1 MNLDPGLS
9 NDEAAGETAAGE
21 PSVAIDRFPGPRSF
35 EAKDAPVFFGRTKE
49 ADELFFTVLRSRL
62 TVVTGHSGIGKSSLI
77 NAALLPRLQ
86 DHGCAIIRSRV
97 GKIPSKAF
105 ADSSQEALD
114 ILVGRASAEL
124 ANVGLDVT
132 EGDRGSLWDFLKTSH
147 IWRGADLLQPVLV
160 LDQFEEIFTA
170 QTYMIREAIVDQLSS
185 VVRMLPPEK
194 KGKPSDNDKRNSR
207 RNRNAAALRTAPEVR
222 IVIVIRDDF
231 VGQLRQFSD
240 RIPGIFQDFF
250 LIQPL
255 TYEQGRAAVVQ
266 PSECRQM
273 GLCFRSPRLSW
284 SESELDVLLRFVS
297 LDAAHQGDSIGE
309 MTDQWRARAKVDP
322 FPLQIVCRH
331 VEEAMTAL
339 EETTPGIEERRV
351 PEGYLNGSEG
361 LSAIVQDYYLE
372 SLAKLS
378 APRAAKRVQHLF
390 AEGLVT
396 EGRRSLLRE
405 DEIVET
411 YDVSKRTLQE
421 LCEFR
426 LIRSELIR
434 GSPHYELSHDR
445 LIEPVMKQR
454 PKGLTEKG
462 LRRLRLRAAVAI
474 AVLLFIVAIV
484 TVLSNIEIRLANQQR
499 DLAIADLGKTNQHL
513 DMVNE
518 NLAKSNQA
526 YKEINEE
533 LSKVTLDL
541 DRKWQKVSQELILLQ
556 EEHADLKT
564 SSELENGSLK
574 LLLQNESEAS
584 AKLRAQMSDYDAA
597 KRQVEAL
604 KKQLAANN
612 PAPPA
617 EPTKEQVYVS
627 LKNEFMD
634 SRVELR
640 NKLAR
645 NDGLPIEPVVLEEV
659 YRLFHLAG
667 HQLMN
672 PSSVAKTASERV
684 FWARCATDLM
694 LVINEELR
702 GGGKPDTAEQ
712 QCRETLE
719 LVKGMLPLVGGNG
732 LEKPRAELC
741 LNRLEWEHLLC
752 RWQMISVPEEFS
764 ALLAEVDSFLADR
777 LPLTITEPFERQMA
791 WIAASLALSRE
802 LMREPAHLPVAIKL
816 AQEALSS
823 GDDNDFGEFL
833 SWSPKKSDWVL
844 LRQEAWVS
852 ALRSGAPYPP
862 SIRPSQKEAE
872 SGFRQ
877 IFAELP
883 PENDISEAAV
893 VARANYHRLLG
904 MAEFRLADDPLG
916 WNTELA
922 DAGRNELRHA
932 GQEFSVLD
940 SADISSRGRF
950 LRAKILFWQGLVV
963 LPEQQA
969 EKEASFAGAKKEI
982 ETLKAARVIPPIE
995 AGTWRSMVQE
1005 RLNLFTGSI
1014 EDMEFVA
1021 LSGTRI
1027 FLARFEMRYRDFK
1040 LFLSETGWKPTKTR
1054 YWGRTVNGSLDYEE
1068 GEISWDALCRR
1079 YELAESAPVLGVS
1092 FKDIEAFCKWLTEK
1106 DRTSRVIPETGL
1118 YRLPSD
1124 SEWSLAALNSQ
1135 GDKYPPNLGGP
1146 SEGPPSGNFGD
1157 KALRGWGKLGKVE
1170 YPINGSY
1177 DDGIEKIAP
1186 VRSFPPNSLGFFD
1199 LEGNVREFVTGDS
1212 TGEPML
1218 RGGSWIDADK
1228 ESLRLDVPH
1237 KNTLGGASV
1246 YILEHEKAWPFAGFR
1261 LVYDPGNT
1269 TEP

>member
-9 NDEAAGETAAGE
+9 NAEAAGEAAAEE
-21 PSVAIDRFPGPRSF
+21 PSIAIDRFPGPRSF

-114 ILVGRASAEL
+114 ILVGRAPVEL

-132 EGDRGSLWDFLKTSH
+132 EGERDSLWNYLKTSH

-194 KGKPSDNDKRNSR
+194 KDKPPENDRRNSR
-207 RNRNAAALRTAPEVR
+207 RNRSAITPRTAPEVR

-255 TYEQGRAAVVQ
+255 TYEQGRAAVLQ
-266 PSECRQM
+266 PSECRKM
-273 GLCFRSPRLSW
+273 GLNFRSPRLSW
-284 SESELDVLLRFVS
+284 SDSELDTLLHFVS

-309 MTDQWRARAKVDP
+309 MNDQWKARAKVDP

-378 APRAAKRVQHLF
+378 APRAAKKVQHLF
-390 AEGLVT
+390 AEGLVSD
-396 EGRRSLLRE
+396 GRRTLLRE

-434 GSPHYELSHDR
+434 GYPHYELSHDR
-445 LIEPVMKQR
+445 LIEPVMKRR

-462 LRRLRLRAAVAI
+462 LRRLRLRVAVVV
-474 AVLLFIVAIV
+474 AVLLFIVAVV
-484 TVLSNIEIRLANQQR
+484 TVLSNIEISRANQER
-499 DLAIADLGKTNQHL
+499 DLAIEDLK
-513 DMVNE
+513 
-518 NLAKSNQA
+518 KSN
-526 YKEINEE
+526 KHLNESIEE
-533 LSKVTLDL
+533 LSKVRLDL
-541 DRKWQKVSQELILLQ
+541 EGKWQKASQELIQLQ

-564 SSELENGSLK
+564 SAELESSSLK
-574 LLLQNESEAS
+574 QLLQNESEAS
-584 AKLRAQMSDYDAA
+584 AKLRAQMSDYDFA
-597 KRQVEAL
+597 KRQVETL
-604 KKQLAANN
+604 KKQLAAKN
-612 PAPPA
+612 PVPPA
-617 EPTKEQVYVS
+617 EPTEEQIYVS
-627 LKNEFMD
+627 LKKEFMD
-634 SRVELR
+634 GRVQIR
-640 NKLAR
+640 NKLPR
-645 NDGLPIEPVVLEEV
+645 NLGPTIEPAVLDEV
-659 YRLFHLAG
+659 YRLFHLACQ
-667 HQLMN
+667 QLTN
-672 PSSVAKTASERV
+672 PSSVAKAASERV

-702 GGGKPDTAEQ
+702 GGGKPNTAEQ

-777 LPLTITEPFERQMA
+777 LPLRINEPFERQMA

-852 ALRSGAPYPP
+852 TLRSGMPYPP

-922 DAGRNELRHA
+922 DAGRNELRQA
-932 GQEFSVLD
+932 GQEFSALD
-940 SADISSRGRF
+940 AADISSRGRF

-969 EKEASFAGAKKEI
+969 EKEASFAEAKKEI

-1079 YELAESAPVLGVS
+1079 YELAESAPVVGVS

-1124 SEWSLAALNSQ
+1124 SEWSLAALNPK

-1170 YPINGSY
+1170 NPINGTY

-1237 KNTLGGASV
+1237 KNTLGGARV